1 MVQRISR
8 HPQKAPEVRGLPQS
22 PGGLHKEEP
31 GFEGKRNL
39 PAHTPRK
46 SAAERFE
53 AVELS
58 SWGFLPRFQLFLL
71 KIKSVILFYFFF
83 LWPWNRMTG
92 LLARQKGFVTHSET
106 HFSSQ
111 KTCSCLDPITPPHGG
126 SGRRRLVWLQKA
138 LRRLSEVQVFLLQT
152 YLELSALFTQVLL
165 HTKDLFTPK

>member
-1 MVQRISR
+1 MVSVVRRTSR

-71 KIKSVILFYFFF
+71 KIKSVIFYF
-83 LWPWNRMTG
+83 LVA
-92 LLARQKGFVTHSET
+92 LESHDET
-106 HFSSQ
+106 VGASKRFCNS
-111 KTCSCLDPITPPHGG
+111 L
-126 SGRRRLVWLQKA
+126 
-138 LRRLSEVQVFLLQT
+138 
-152 YLELSALFTQVLL
+152 
-165 HTKDLFTPK
+165 